1 MPDIRLITLDLDG
14 TLLNSKKELSPENA
28 AALQWA
34 ADQGIEIVPTTGRFY
49 GGMPEVIRNLP
60 YLHYAITINGAQ
72 VYDVRNDVGIAKAE
86 IPVERAVELMA
97 WLDQFPVIYD
107 CFMDNWGWMT
117 RSLQEKA
124 DEFAPNEHYAKMLKE
139 LRTPVDE
146 LKSFLTERGHD
157 IQKSQFFAKDMDLR
171 ARLMEEIPQRF
182 PGLIVSSAVVNNVE
196 INDKNAHKGN
206 AIRQL
211 AQHLGLEMSQV
222 LAFGDGSND
231 ITMLQEAGIG
241 VCMENGL
248 NSVKAVADYITDSCD
263 EDGVAKAIY
272 RFCKK

>member
-1 MPDIRLITLDLDG
+1 MV
-14 TLLNSKKELSPENA
+14 ELKMPENA
-28 AALQWA
+28 VNAVSASASPEATAKICEIL
-34 ADQGIEIVPTTGRFY
+34 DYFYTEQGMI
-49 GGMPEVIRNLP
+49 
-60 YLHYAITINGAQ
+60 
-72 VYDVRNDVGIAKAE
+72 D
-86 IPVERAVELMA
+86 A
-97 WLDQFPVIYD
+97 WLCCDGVDGKLVEGAYGIMTSDGTGYYEESGKSYTEWRYASSLVNNA
-107 CFMDNWGWMT
+107 FMLTQYSMA
-117 RSLQEKA
+117 QA
-124 DEFAPNEHYAKMLKE
+124 I
-139 LRTPVDE
+139 VDAATTEE
-146 LKSFLTERGHD
+146 LKAFLTERGHD

-171 ARLMEEIPQRF
+171 ARLMQEIPERF
-182 PGLIVSSAVVNNVE
+182 PDLIVSSAVVNNVE

-248 NSVKAVADYITDSCD
+248 DSVKAIADYITDSCD

-272 RFCKK
+272 RFCK

>member
-72 VYDVRNDVGIAKAE
+72 VYDVLNDVGIAKAE
-86 IPVERAVELMA
+86 IPVQRAVELMA

-146 LKSFLTERGHD
+146 LKVFLTERGHD

-196 INDKNAHKGN
+196 INDRNAHKGN

-248 NSVKAVADYITDSCD
+248 DSVKAIADYITDSCD

-272 RFCKK
+272 RFCK

>member
-49 GGMPEVIRNLP
+49 GGMPEVIRSLP

-72 VYDVRNDVGIAKAE
+72 VYDVRNNVGIAKAE
-86 IPVERAVELMA
+86 IPVERAVELMS

-139 LRTPVDE
+139 LRTPVEE
-146 LKSFLTERGHD
+146 LKAFLTERGHD
-157 IQKSQFFAKDMDLR
+157 IQKSQFFAKDMSLR
-171 ARLMEEIPQRF
+171 AKLMEEIPQRF

-211 AQHLGLEMSQV
+211 AAHLGLDRSQI

-248 NSVKAVADYITDSCD
+248 DSVKAVADYITDSCD

-272 RFCKK
+272 HFCK

>member
-1 MPDIRLITLDLDG
+1 MPEIRLITLDLDG
-14 TLLNSKKELSPENA
+14 TLLNSRKELSPENA

-34 ADQGIEIVPTTGRFY
+34 ADQGIEIVPTTGRFF
-49 GGMPEVIRNLP
+49 GGMPEIIRNLP
-60 YLHYAITINGAQ
+60 YLHYAITVNGAQ
-72 VYDVRNDVGIAKAE
+72 VYDVRSDVGIAKAE
-86 IPVERAVELMA
+86 IPVERAVSLMA
-97 WLDQFPVIYD
+97 YLDQFPVIYD

-117 RSLQEKA
+117 RSLQEQA

-146 LKSFLTERGHD
+146 LKAFLTERGHS
-157 IQKSQFFAKDMDLR
+157 IQKAQFFAKDMALR
-171 ARLMEEIPQRF
+171 SRMMREIPELF
-182 PGLIVSSAVVNNVE
+182 PDLIVSSAVVNNVE

-211 AQHLGLEMSQV
+211 AAHLGLDMSQV

-248 NSVKAVADYITDSCD
+248 DSVKAVADYITDSCD
-263 EDGVAKAIY
+263 NDGVAKAIY
-272 RFCKK
+272 RFCK

>member
-86 IPVERAVELMA
+86 IPVEKAVALMS

-146 LKSFLTERGHD
+146 LKAFLTERGHD

-171 ARLMEEIPQRF
+171 AKLMEEIPQRF

-196 INDKNAHKGN
+196 INDQNAHKGN

-211 AQHLGLEMSQV
+211 ARHLGLEMSQV

-248 NSVKAVADYITDSCD
+248 DSVKAVADYITDSCD

-272 RFCKK
+272 HFCK

>member
-1 MPDIRLITLDLDG
+1 MPEIRLITLDLDG

-72 VYDVRNDVGIAKAE
+72 VYDVRNDAGIAKAE
-86 IPVERAVELMA
+86 IPVEKAVALMS

-146 LKSFLTERGHD
+146 LKAFLTERGHD

-171 ARLMEEIPQRF
+171 AKLMEEIPQRF
-182 PGLIVSSAVVNNVE
+182 PDLIVSSAVVNNVE

-211 AQHLGLEMSQV
+211 AQHLGLNMSQV

-248 NSVKAVADYITDSCD
+248 DSVKAVADYITDSCD

-272 RFCKK
+272 HFCK

>member
-1 MPDIRLITLDLDG
+1 
-14 TLLNSKKELSPENA
+14 
-28 AALQWA
+28 
-34 ADQGIEIVPTTGRFY
+34 
-49 GGMPEVIRNLP
+49 
-60 YLHYAITINGAQ
+60 
-72 VYDVRNDVGIAKAE
+72 
-86 IPVERAVELMA
+86 
-97 WLDQFPVIYD
+97 
-107 CFMDNWGWMT
+107 
-117 RSLQEKA
+117 
-124 DEFAPNEHYAKMLKE
+124 
-139 LRTPVDE
+139 
-146 LKSFLTERGHD
+146 
-157 IQKSQFFAKDMDLR
+157 MDLR

-248 NSVKAVADYITDSCD
+248 DSVKAVADYITDSCD

>member
-72 VYDVRNDVGIAKAE
+72 VYDVRNDVGIANAE
-86 IPVERAVELMA
+86 IPVERAVELMG

-146 LKSFLTERGHD
+146 LKAFLTERGHD
-157 IQKSQFFAKDMDLR
+157 IQKSQFFAKEMDLR
-171 ARLMEEIPQRF
+171 AKLMEEIPQRF

-196 INDKNAHKGN
+196 INDQNAHKGN

-211 AQHLGLEMSQV
+211 AQHLGLDMSQV

-248 NSVKAVADYITDSCD
+248 DSVKAVADYITDSCD

-272 RFCKK
+272 RFCK

>member
-72 VYDVRNDVGIAKAE
+72 VYDVRNDAGIAKAE
-86 IPVERAVELMA
+86 IPVEKAVALMS

-146 LKSFLTERGHD
+146 LKAFLTERGHD

-171 ARLMEEIPQRF
+171 AKLMEEIPQRF
-182 PGLIVSSAVVNNVE
+182 PDLIVSSAVVNNVE

-211 AQHLGLEMSQV
+211 AQHLGLDMSQV

-231 ITMLQEAGIG
+231 ITMLQAAGVG
-241 VCMENGL
+241 VCMANGL
-248 NSVKAVADYITDSCD
+248 DSVKAIADYVTDSCD

-272 RFCKK
+272 RFCK

>member
-49 GGMPEVIRNLP
+49 GGMPEIIRNLS

-72 VYDVRNDVGIAKAE
+72 VYDVRNNVGIAKAE
-86 IPVERAVELMA
+86 IPVERAVALMTY
-97 WLDQFPVIYD
+97 LDQFPVIYD

-117 RSLQEKA
+117 RSLQEQA

-146 LKSFLTERGHD
+146 LKAFLTERGHD

-171 ARLMEEIPQRF
+171 AKLMEEIPQRF
-182 PGLIVSSAVVNNVE
+182 PDLIVSSAVVNNVE

-211 AQHLGLEMSQV
+211 AQHLGLAMSQV

-248 NSVKAVADYITDSCD
+248 DSVKAVADYITDSCD

-272 RFCKK
+272 RFCK

>member
-72 VYDVRNDVGIAKAE
+72 VYDVLNDVGIAKAE
-86 IPVERAVELMA
+86 IPVQRAVELMA

-146 LKSFLTERGHD
+146 LKAFLTERGHD

-196 INDKNAHKGN
+196 INDRNAHKGN

-211 AQHLGLEMSQV
+211 AQHLGLEMRQV

-248 NSVKAVADYITDSCD
+248 DSVKAVADYITDSCD
-263 EDGVAKAIY
+263 KDGVAKAIY
-272 RFCKK
+272 RFCK

>member
-86 IPVERAVELMA
+86 IPVERAVELMG

-146 LKSFLTERGHD
+146 LKAFLTERGHD

-196 INDKNAHKGN
+196 INDRNAHKGN

-211 AQHLGLEMSQV
+211 AQHLGLEMRQV

-248 NSVKAVADYITDSCD
+248 DSVKAVADYITDSCD

-272 RFCKK
+272 RFCK

>member
-1 MPDIRLITLDLDG
+1 MRDIRLITLDLDG

-72 VYDVRNDVGIAKAE
+72 VYDVRNDAGIAKAE
-86 IPVERAVELMA
+86 IPVEKAVALMS

-146 LKSFLTERGHD
+146 LKAFLTERGHD
-157 IQKSQFFAKDMDLR
+157 IQKSQFFAKEMDLR
-171 ARLMEEIPQRF
+171 AKLMEEIPQRF

-211 AQHLGLEMSQV
+211 AQHLGLDMSQV

-248 NSVKAVADYITDSCD
+248 DSVKAVADYITDSCD

-272 RFCKK
+272 RFCK

>member
-72 VYDVRNDVGIAKAE
+72 VYDVLNDVGIAKAE
-86 IPVERAVELMA
+86 IPVQRAVELMA

-146 LKSFLTERGHD
+146 LKVFLTERGHD

-196 INDKNAHKGN
+196 INDRNAHKGN

-211 AQHLGLEMSQV
+211 ARHLGLEMRQV

-248 NSVKAVADYITDSCD
+248 DSVKAVADYITDSCD
-263 EDGVAKAIY
+263 KDGVAKAIY
-272 RFCKK
+272 RFCK

>member
-86 IPVERAVELMA
+86 IPVARAVELMA

-146 LKSFLTERGHD
+146 LKAFLTERGHD

-171 ARLMEEIPQRF
+171 AKLMEEIPQRF
-182 PGLIVSSAVVNNVE
+182 PDLIVSSAVVNNVE

-211 AQHLGLEMSQV
+211 AEHLGLDMSQV

-231 ITMLQEAGIG
+231 ISMLQEAGIG

-248 NSVKAVADYITDSCD
+248 DSVKAVADYITDSCD

-272 RFCKK
+272 RFCK

>member
-34 ADQGIEIVPTTGRFY
+34 ADQGIEIVPTTGRFF
-49 GGMPEVIRNLP
+49 GGMPEVIRSLP

-86 IPVERAVELMA
+86 IPVARAVELMA

-139 LRTPVDE
+139 LRTPVEE
-146 LKSFLTERGHD
+146 LKAFLTERGHD

-171 ARLMEEIPQRF
+171 AKLMEEIPLHF
-182 PGLIVSSAVVNNVE
+182 PDLIVSSAVVNNVE

-211 AQHLGLEMSQV
+211 AAHLGLDRSQI

-248 NSVKAVADYITDSCD
+248 DSVKAIADYITDSCD

-272 RFCKK
+272 RFCK

>member
-146 LKSFLTERGHD
+146 LKAFLTERGHD

-182 PGLIVSSAVVNNVE
+182 PDLIVSSAVVNNVE
-196 INDKNAHKGN
+196 INDQNAHKGN

-211 AQHLGLEMSQV
+211 ARHLGLDMSQV

-248 NSVKAVADYITDSCD
+248 DSVKAVADYITDSCD

-272 RFCKK
+272 RFCK

>member
-34 ADQGIEIVPTTGRFY
+34 ADQGIEIVPTTGRFF
-49 GGMPEVIRNLP
+49 GGMPEVIRSLP
-60 YLHYAITINGAQ
+60 YLHYAITVNGAQ
-72 VYDVRNDVGIAKAE
+72 VYDIRNTVGIAKAE
-86 IPVERAVELMA
+86 IPVARAVEIMTY
-97 WLDQFPVIYD
+97 LDQFPVIYD

-146 LKSFLTERGHD
+146 LKAFLTERGHD
-157 IQKSQFFAKDMDLR
+157 IQKTQFFAKDMELR
-171 ARLMEEIPQRF
+171 SRIMKEIPELF
-182 PGLIVSSAVVNNVE
+182 PDLIVSSAVVNNVE

-211 AQHLGLEMSQV
+211 AEHLGLDMSQV

-248 NSVKAVADYITDSCD
+248 DSVKAVADYITDSCD

-272 RFCKK
+272 HFCK

>member
-1 MPDIRLITLDLDG
+1 MPEIRLITLDLDG

-34 ADQGIEIVPTTGRFY
+34 ADQGIEIVPTTGRFF
-49 GGMPEVIRNLP
+49 GGMPEIIRNLP

-72 VYDVRNDVGIAKAE
+72 VYDVRNETGIGKAE
-86 IPVERAVELMA
+86 IPLERTIALMTY
-97 WLDQFPVIYD
+97 LDQFPVIYD

-117 RSLQEKA
+117 RSLQEQA

-146 LKSFLTERGHD
+146 LKAYLTGHGHD
-157 IQKSQFFAKDMDLR
+157 VQKVQFFAKDMELR
-171 ARLMEEIPQRF
+171 SRMMEEIPQLF
-182 PGLIVSSAVVNNVE
+182 PELIVSSAVVNNVE

-206 AIRQL
+206 AILQL
-211 AQHLGLEMSQV
+211 AAHLGLDRSQI

-248 NSVKAVADYITDSCD
+248 DSVKAVADYITDSCD
-263 EDGVAKAIY
+263 NDGVAKAIY
-272 RFCKK
+272 HFCK

>member
-86 IPVERAVELMA
+86 IPVQRAVELMA

-146 LKSFLTERGHD
+146 LKVFLTERGHD

-196 INDKNAHKGN
+196 INDRNAHKGN

-211 AQHLGLEMSQV
+211 AQHLGLEMRQV

-248 NSVKAVADYITDSCD
+248 DSVKAVADYITDSCD
-263 EDGVAKAIY
+263 KDGVAKAIY
-272 RFCKK
+272 RFCK

>member
-72 VYDVRNDVGIAKAE
+72 VYDVLNDVGIAKAE

-146 LKSFLTERGHD
+146 LKAFLTERGHD

-196 INDKNAHKGN
+196 INDRNAHKGN

-211 AQHLGLEMSQV
+211 AQHLGLEMRQV

-248 NSVKAVADYITDSCD
+248 DSVKAVADYITDSCD
-263 EDGVAKAIY
+263 KDGVAKAIY
-272 RFCKK
+272 RFCK

>member
-49 GGMPEVIRNLP
+49 GGMPEIIRNLP

-72 VYDVRNDVGIAKAE
+72 VYDVRNDAGIAKAE
-86 IPVERAVELMA
+86 IPVEKAVALMS

-139 LRTPVDE
+139 LRTPVEE
-146 LKSFLTERGHD
+146 LKAFLTERGHD

-171 ARLMEEIPQRF
+171 ARLMQEIPERF
-182 PGLIVSSAVVNNVE
+182 PDLIVSSAVVNNVE

-211 AQHLGLEMSQV
+211 AEHLGLEMSQV

-248 NSVKAVADYITDSCD
+248 DSVKAVADYITDSCD
-263 EDGVAKAIY
+263 DDGVAKAIY
-272 RFCKK
+272 KFCK

>member
-34 ADQGIEIVPTTGRFY
+34 ADQGIEIVPTTGRFF

-72 VYDVRNDVGIAKAE
+72 VYDVRNDVGIAKTE
-86 IPVERAVELMA
+86 IPVERAVALMTY
-97 WLDQFPVIYD
+97 LDQFPVIYD

-117 RSLQEKA
+117 RSLQEQA
-124 DEFAPNEHYAKMLKE
+124 DEFAPNEPYAKMLKE

-146 LKSFLTERGHD
+146 LTAFLTERGHD
-157 IQKSQFFAKDMDLR
+157 IQNSQFFAKDLDLR
-171 ARLMEEIPQRF
+171 ERMMKEIPERF
-182 PGLIVSSAVVNNVE
+182 PELIVSSAVVNNVE

-211 AQHLGLEMSQV
+211 AAHLGIEMSQV

-241 VCMENGL
+241 VCMKNGL
-248 NSVKAVADYITDSCD
+248 DSVKAVADYITDSCD
-263 EDGVAKAIY
+263 DDGVAKAIY
-272 RFCKK
+272 KFCK

>member
-86 IPVERAVELMA
+86 IPVQRAVELMA

-146 LKSFLTERGHD
+146 LKVFLTERGHD

-196 INDKNAHKGN
+196 INDRNAHKGN

-211 AQHLGLEMSQV
+211 ARHLGLEMRQV

-248 NSVKAVADYITDSCD
+248 DSVKAVADYITDSCD
-263 EDGVAKAIY
+263 KDGVAKAIY
-272 RFCKK
+272 RFCK

>member
-146 LKSFLTERGHD
+146 LKAFLTERGHD

-196 INDKNAHKGN
+196 INDRNAHKGN

-211 AQHLGLEMSQV
+211 AQHLGLEMRQV

-248 NSVKAVADYITDSCD
+248 DSVKAVADYITDSCD
-263 EDGVAKAIY
+263 KDGVAKAIY
-272 RFCKK
+272 RFCK